1 MDDGSCS
8 SPTALNDD
16 KPAAAVADKVVPYL
30 VSHAEFVRA
39 LGCVGCAW
47 VEGRDEAEVEVE
59 EKAEEEGE
67 EDDREREVNE
77 SDDEEDESTSTGT
90 SASSHQSHREH
101 TTIEKPKTDS
111 LVKPLTTGEAIL
123 LGLLDFPSFGNDD
136 ELSLLGGRRAWI
148 GRGDVVIAR
157 SGASEDEKAC
167 CAHAVW
173 RAKKDEEERRRRVR
187 EAKARAR
194 ARAEALRKAEE
205 EKAAEEEAEAEKA
218 KANLGLDVADEKEQ
232 AEAVKASLDLDVA
245 EVKEEEENVETELV
259 STTTTLG
266 VTKEEDVQEEKEE
279 DEECTVDVNVEV
291 VEKKDVHVDVEE
303 KSMQQ
308 LPTPPESRSGC
319 SGEEEDEEEEGNAGE
334 EGVDVHEVVDS
345 CAPVEV
351 DVQEVVEEV
360 EQEQD
365 RVVEVKQT
373 PSRPSPSA
381 SASPSR
387 SSSMIIAMK
396 LGAELDAEAEGGV
409 VCADVVSDAEAQ
421 DQGEGRCVESAHG
434 TTGDGEPK
442 EEVAEE
448 KGEEVVSSSPNSDP
462 PIQTGV
468 KSKKLGVFSKIQRSL
483 SLSSSSRHRSAATT
497 MTPTPT
503 SASPALSTAPSS
515 YTCADEGAIAT
526 SEEVASTEKKSKSK
540 SKPRRSISFR
550 TKEVNRMP
558 VSLKKRWNLGMMQMD
573 SVRRSVSERGVGE
586 V

>member
-8 SPTALNDD
+8 SPTAPLNDG
-16 KPAAAVADKVVPYL
+16 KPATAVVADKVVPYL

-47 VEGRDEAEVEVE
+47 VEGQDEAEADVEVE
-59 EKAEEEGE
+59 EKTEEEGE
-67 EDDREREVNE
+67 EDDREGEVNE

-157 SGASEDEKAC
+157 SAGAGEDEKAC

-205 EKAAEEEAEAEKA
+205 EKAAEAEAKA
-218 KANLGLDVADEKEQ
+218 SLDLDVAEKEEV
-232 AEAVKASLDLDVA
+232 EAVKTSLDLDVA
-245 EVKEEEENVETELV
+245 EVKEEEE
-259 STTTTLG
+259 
-266 VTKEEDVQEEKEE
+266 
-279 DEECTVDVNVEV
+279 DEEPNVDVDVEV
-291 VEKKDVHVDVEE
+291 VEKKDVEE

-319 SGEEEDEEEEGNAGE
+319 SGEEEDGEEEGDAGEVGADVQEEEE
-334 EGVDVHEVVDS
+334 VVDPS
-345 CAPVEV
+345 VAAEA
-351 DVQEVVEEV
+351 DVQVVMVVVEE

-365 RVVEVKQT
+365 RVVEVKETVNVVQT
-373 PSRPSPSA
+373 DRPLRSSP

-387 SSSMIIAMK
+387 SSSMIIAIK

-421 DQGEGRCVESAHG
+421 DQGEGRGVESAHG

-442 EEVAEE
+442 EEAAEE
-448 KGEEVVSSSPNSDP
+448 KREEFVSSSPNPD
-462 PIQTGV
+462 PIQAGV

-483 SLSSSSRHRSAATT
+483 SLSSSSRHRSAAAT
-497 MTPTPT
+497 TPTPT
-503 SASPALSTAPSS
+503 SASPALSTAPSLH
-515 YTCADEGAIAT
+515 TCADEGAIAT
-526 SEEVASTEKKSKSK
+526 LEEVASTEKKSK

-550 TKEVNRMP
+550 TKEVNGMP